1 MQERQEEQRDELRGQ
16 AYRSGGPEL
25 GPRSSAE
32 TPLGSCSQASIVR
45 ARCRW
50 TRGASI
56 LRARCRWTRG
66 AGRDQAPRARSA
78 PVAPPRP
85 PVAAPCQAPASPSI
99 RWGYR
104 APAHT
109 AGRHGQLCT
118 CLPGRAGCC
127 RDSTA
132 FRAERRGF
140 SPGSACI
147 STWFSGA
154 GFRVSGTASMTPAP
168 CDGVRFVEVKPKRNP
183 ARCQT

>member
-25 GPRSSAE
+25 RPRSSAE
-32 TPLGSCSQASIVR
+32 TLLGSCSQPSIVR
-45 ARCRW
+45 ARCSW
-50 TRGASI
+50 TRGKGGTTHCG
-56 LRARCRWTRG
+56 L
-66 AGRDQAPRARSA
+66 
-78 PVAPPRP
+78 APPRP
-85 PVAAPCQAPASPSI
+85 LVAAPCQASAPPSI

-104 APAHT
+104 APVHT
-109 AGRHGQLCT
+109 AGRHGQLCA
-118 CLPGRAGCC
+118 CLQGRAGCC

-132 FRAERRGF
+132 FRAERRGV
-140 SPGSACI
+140 SPGSAFI

-154 GFRVSGTASMTPAP
+154 SFHVSETASMTPAP